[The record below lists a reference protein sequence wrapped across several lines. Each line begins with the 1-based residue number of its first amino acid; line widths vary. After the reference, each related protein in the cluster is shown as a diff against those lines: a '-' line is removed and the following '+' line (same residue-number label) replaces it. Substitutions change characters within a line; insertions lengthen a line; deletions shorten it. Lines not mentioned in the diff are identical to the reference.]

1 MRSSESESIQTP
13 LRRQQL
19 SFAAYIRNPGQ
30 PVSLGNIADERMVV
44 YRELFFN
51 NIQETLSSAFPVL
64 QQVLQAGQWQALCQ
78 KFFAEHRCQTP
89 YLNRVPQ
96 EFLNYLQQNNISE
109 PPWLLELA
117 QWEWTEL
124 ELFLAPDSDITDA
137 ACTDVLDAV
146 PILSPLARVHSF
158 MYPVHQISKQFLPNA
173 RAQEI
178 IHLLAWRKRD
188 DRIGFMQLN
197 ALSARLLEL
206 VRKNLDSTVHQI
218 LLKIACEYSEYDAG
232 IILQGGMDALQSFYD
247 NAIVYMT
254 TPGNIRR
261 IA

>member
-1 MRSSESESIQTP
+1 MRSSEFESIQTP
-13 LRRQQL
+13 LQRQQL
-19 SFAAYIRNPGQ
+19 SFAACIRNPNQ
-30 PVSLGNIADERMVV
+30 PMSLENIADERMAV

-51 NIQETLSSAFPVL
+51 NIQETLSSAFPIL
-64 QQVLQAGQWQALCQ
+64 QQVLQTGQWQALCQ
-78 KFFAEHRCQTP
+78 KFFAEYRCQTP

-96 EFLNYLQQNNISE
+96 EFLHYLQQSGISD

-124 ELFLAPDSDITDA
+124 ELFLAPDSDIADA
-137 ACTDVLDAV
+137 ACADMLDAV

-158 MYPVHQISKQFLPNA
+158 TYPVHQISKQFLPEA

-178 IHLLAWRKRD
+178 IHLLAWRKQD
-188 DRIGFMQLN
+188 DHIGFMQLN

-206 VRKNLDSTVHQI
+206 IQNNLDSTVHQI
-218 LLKIACEYSEYDAG
+218 LAKIACEHDEYDAG